1 MAITQPRSPPQRIS
15 LQPSRLHWWRNRRLR
30 TKNRSSMRS
39 LPKRKRVKARISW
52 THAFSKARCRPSK
65 SKFSCNSRQCSSYK
79 LWRAWS
85 PSSNK
90 NSLSSWLLNSKS
102 NYYSTSSK
110 CSSSSS
116 NKKWVPI
123 SSFLQ
128 WMKTVNRSY
137 NKQKLWLTS
146 LANNSIKILQVA
158 LTLSWARGNLLSFLR
173 TLISW
178 ALNNKHSYSRSW
190 RTDGRKR

>member
-1 MAITQPRSPPQRIS
+1 MSS
-15 LQPSRLHWWRNRRLR
+15 QPSRLQWWRNRRLK

-52 THAFSKARCRPSK
+52 THAFSKAQCRPSK
-65 SKFSCNSRQCSSYK
+65 SRFSYNSRQCSSYR
-79 LWRAWS
+79 LWRAWNLI
-85 PSSNK
+85 SSK
-90 NSLSSWLLNSKS
+90 NSLSSWLLSSKS
-102 NYYSTSSK
+102 SYYSTSSK

-116 NKKWVPI
+116 SKKGVPI
-123 SSFLQ
+123 SSCSP

-137 NKQKLWLTS
+137 NKQKLWSTS
-146 LANNSIKILQVA
+146 PANSSIKILLVA

-178 ALNNKHSYSRSW
+178 ALSNKHSCSRSW